1 MFRYCDIDLMIVA
14 RPGDSSVRN
23 VDIRL
28 HREYSEGCLPDWM
41 VTRFKLNLL
50 QKDSPVT

>member
-1 MFRYCDIDLMIVA
+1 MVVA
-14 RPGDSSVRN
+14 TSGDSSVRN

-50 QKDSPVT
+50 QNNSPVT